1 MTQNCRKLKYDY
13 TGTRHFHF
21 NVIKI
26 ARKDKRKG
34 IIWECKCDCGK
45 IFYTPTYAINS
56 GQKSCGCM
64 ERSRK
69 YTGICSTKDRLYIE
83 WRSMKQRCENSKYA
97 NYKAY
102 GGRGIKVCEEWKNDF
117 LAFRKWALDNGYR
130 DDLSLDRID
139 VNGNYEPTN
148 CRWADSFTQSNNR
161 RNNHYLTL
169 NGERHTAREWQDITG
184 INATTIIT
192 RQSRGWSDERTLTTP
207 IHKKNGGSGNN
218 E

>member
-1 MTQNCRKLKYDY
+1 M
-13 TGTRHFHF
+13 GSS
-21 NVIKI
+21 
-26 ARKDKRKG
+26 
-34 IIWECKCDCGK
+34 
-45 IFYTPTYAINS
+45 P
-56 GQKSCGCM
+56 
-64 ERSRK
+64 
-69 YTGICSTKDRLYIE
+69 
-83 WRSMKQRCENSKYA
+83 
-97 NYKAY
+97 
-102 GGRGIKVCEEWKNDF
+102 
-117 LAFRKWALDNGYR
+117 
-130 DDLSLDRID
+130 LDRID